1 MMNVLSVC
9 TNLPS
14 EQNPLLGLFVLR
26 RLEKM
31 GELAN
36 VRALIPQPWFPV
48 VRPRKINP
56 PLKNPRIEI
65 ESSGM
70 FYVPRI
76 ANHWNGHWMK
86 RCVGQWLDSQEDKVI
101 RNTVVDAHFG
111 YPEGVGCFQAARER
125 GLPVFITIRGL
136 EVELFNT
143 PSRGSQLLEAL
154 CEATGV
160 IAVSHSLKAAAIK
173 AGVPARQITVIP
185 NGVDATTY
193 CMGDKDQ
200 ARADIGY
207 RHAEKLI
214 VSVGNLK
221 PVKGHDILI
230 RAIAE
235 VKKQVD
241 VRLVCVGGGV
251 DSAWG
256 NKLQQLVNELGL
268 SDRVRFAGAKAPKEV
283 ADWLRAA
290 DLFALAS
297 RREGC
302 CNAVLEALS
311 SGVPVAVTDA
321 GDNAV
326 FVKNLVNGQ
335 TAPVDDPQ
343 SLANA
348 IVNCLK
354 RDFNFQAIADS
365 VKDSCWS
372 SVANEVIATFMSKLS

>member
-86 RCVGQWLDSQEDKVI
+86 RCVGQWLDSQEGKVI
-101 RNTVVDAHFG
+101 RNAVVDAHFG

-268 SDRVRFAGAKAPKEV
+268 SDRVRFAGAKTPKEV

>member
-101 RNTVVDAHFG
+101 RNAVVDAHFG

-321 GDNAV
+321 GDNQAIV
-326 FVKNLVNGQ
+326 S
-335 TAPVDDPQ
+335 APNCGRVVGTEDV
-343 SLANA
+343 SALGNA
-348 IVNCLK
+348 ISECIESNFNCNEIAASV
-354 RDFNFQAIADS
+354 RDSTWPAVAKNVLS
-365 VKDSCWS
+365 VFESN
-372 SVANEVIATFMSKLS
+372 VT

>member
-48 VRPRKINP
+48 VRPREINP
-56 PLKNPRIEI
+56 PLKTSRIEI

-101 RNTVVDAHFG
+101 RNAVVDAHFG

-143 PSRGSQLLEAL
+143 PSRGPQLLEAL

-200 ARADIGY
+200 TRADIGY

>member
-1 MMNVLSVC
+1 M
-9 TNLPS
+9 
-14 EQNPLLGLFVLR
+14 
-26 RLEKM
+26 
-31 GELAN
+31 
-36 VRALIPQPWFPV
+36 
-48 VRPRKINP
+48 
-56 PLKNPRIEI
+56 
-65 ESSGM
+65 
-70 FYVPRI
+70 
-76 ANHWNGHWMK
+76 
-86 RCVGQWLDSQEDKVI
+86 
-101 RNTVVDAHFG
+101 
-111 YPEGVGCFQAARER
+111 
-125 GLPVFITIRGL
+125 
-136 EVELFNT
+136 
-143 PSRGSQLLEAL
+143 
-154 CEATGV
+154 
-160 IAVSHSLKAAAIK
+160 
-173 AGVPARQITVIP
+173 
-185 NGVDATTY
+185 
-193 CMGDKDQ
+193 
-200 ARADIGY
+200 
-207 RHAEKLI
+207 
-214 VSVGNLK
+214 
-221 PVKGHDILI
+221 
-230 RAIAE
+230 
-235 VKKQVD
+235 
-241 VRLVCVGGGV
+241 CVGGGV

>member
-1 MMNVLSVC
+1 MCIRDRC

-101 RNTVVDAHFG
+101 RNAVVDAHFG

>member
-101 RNTVVDAHFG
+101 RNAVVDAHFG